1 MVQAIILGVIQGLTE
16 FLPIS
21 STAHLVLV
29 PEFLG
34 WDDALLTSLPFDVAL
49 HAGTFLSVL
58 ICFRRDIV
66 EMLTTDRRRLWLLA
80 LATVPAGVAGLTLE
94 DYVSGVLRGPGVIGA
109 MLIAFGAVMLV
120 SDRVGTRSRALASMG
135 VRDALVIGLC
145 QALAL
150 VPGVSRSGATISARL
165 FMGMR
170 REEAARFSFLLSLP
184 VIAGAVLL
192 EGRKLFTTAA
202 APGGSVDMALVSAG
216 FAASFVT
223 GILAIRFMLRFL
235 VDHRLDAFVV
245 YRFVLGG
252 FIFGWLMFGA

>member
-1 MVQAIILGVIQGLTE
+1 MQAIILGVIQGLTE

-34 WDDALLTSLPFDVAL
+34 WDDALLVSLPFDVAL
-49 HAGTFLSVL
+49 HAGTLLSVL
-58 ICFRRDIV
+58 ICFRGDIV
-66 EMLTTDRRRLWLLA
+66 AMLTTDRRRLWLLA
-80 LATVPAGVAGLTLE
+80 LATVPAGVAGLVLE

-120 SDRVGTRSRALASMG
+120 ADRVGTRSRAISSMG

-150 VPGVSRSGATISARL
+150 VPGVSRSGATISAGL

-192 EGRKLFTTAA
+192 EGRKLFTAA

-216 FAASFVT
+216 FAASFFT
-223 GILAIRFMLRFL
+223 GMVAIRFMLRFL
-235 VDHRLDAFVV
+235 VNHRLDAFVI

-252 FIFGWLMFGA
+252 FIFGWLMFGD

>member
-1 MVQAIILGVIQGLTE
+1 MIQAIILGVIQGLTE

-34 WDDALLTSLPFDVAL
+34 WEDALLTSLPFDVAL
-49 HAGTFLSVL
+49 HAGTLLSVL
-58 ICFRRDIV
+58 ICFRRDIMD
-66 EMLTTDRRRLWLLA
+66 MLTIERRRLWLLA

-94 DYVSGVLRGPGVIGA
+94 DYVSGVLRGPGVIGV

-120 SDRVGTRSRALASMG
+120 ADRVGTRTRGLSSMG

-150 VPGVSRSGATISARL
+150 VPGVSRSGATISAGL

-170 REEAARFSFLLSLP
+170 RDEAARFSFLLSLP
-184 VIAGAVLL
+184 VISGAILL
-192 EGRKLFTTAA
+192 EGRKLFTAS

-216 FAASFVT
+216 FAASFLT
-223 GILAIRFMLRFL
+223 GIVAIRFMLRFL
-235 VDHRLDAFVV
+235 VDHRLDSFVV

-252 FIFGWLMFGA
+252 FILGWLMFGA